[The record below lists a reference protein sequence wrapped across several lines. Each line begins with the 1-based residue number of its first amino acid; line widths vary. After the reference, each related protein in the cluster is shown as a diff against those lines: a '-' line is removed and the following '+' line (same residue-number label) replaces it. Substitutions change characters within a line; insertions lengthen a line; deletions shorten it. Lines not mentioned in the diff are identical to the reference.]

1 MIKALFAGS
10 FDPPTFG
17 HLNVI
22 ERSARLFSHLDI
34 VIGLNKSKKYLFSE
48 KERLYMLK
56 ELTKSFNNVEVHIYD
71 GLTVNICNDLKTDV
85 IIRGVRNI
93 ADFSFEFDT
102 SLINKSLNKKV
113 ETLFLPTDPNFF
125 VVKSSTVKE
134 IVSLGGDASSM
145 VAPLVE
151 KMLKEKLLYT

>member
-22 ERSARLFSHLDI
+22 ERTARLFSHLDI
-34 VIGLNKSKKYLFSE
+34 VIGINKSKKYLFSE
-48 KERLYMLK
+48 TERAFMLK
-56 ELTKSFNNVEVHIYD
+56 ELTSHISNVSVHVHD
-71 GLTVNICNDLKTDV
+71 GLTVDICKKLHTNIIV
-85 IIRGVRNI
+85 RGVRNI

-102 SLINKSLNKKV
+102 SLINKSLYQDI
-113 ETLFLPTDPNFF
+113 ETLFLPTEPHLY

-134 IVSLGGDASSM
+134 IVSMGGDVSGM
-145 VAPLVE
+145 VPTLVE
-151 KMLKEKLLYT
+151 KMLIEKWHL